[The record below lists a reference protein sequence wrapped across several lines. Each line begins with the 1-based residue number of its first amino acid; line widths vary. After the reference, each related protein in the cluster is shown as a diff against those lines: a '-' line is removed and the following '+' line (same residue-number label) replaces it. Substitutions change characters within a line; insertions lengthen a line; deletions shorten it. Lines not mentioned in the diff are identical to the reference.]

1 MSKTKKITDAEAEVI
16 KDAIV
21 DALEN
26 SEETAT
32 AVEEAKAEEGEVEEP
47 KIEETPVVELSGTAG
62 HFSRDFNRQP
72 KVD

>member
-1 MSKTKKITDAEAEVI
+1 MSKTKKITEAEAEVI

-26 SEETAT
+26 NEETT
-32 AVEEAKAEEGEVEEP
+32 NAVEEAEVEEA
-47 KIEETPVVELSGTAG
+47 KVEETPVVELSGTAG

>member
-1 MSKTKKITDAEAEVI
+1 MSKTKKITEAEAEVI

-26 SEETAT
+26 NEETAT
-32 AVEEAKAEEGEVEEP
+32 AVEEAEVEEA
-47 KIEETPVVELSGTAG
+47 KVEETPVVELSGTAG

>member
-1 MSKTKKITDAEAEVI
+1 MSKTKKITEAEAEVI

-26 SEETAT
+26 NEETAT
-32 AVEEAKAEEGEVEEP
+32 AVEEAKTEETIV
-47 KIEETPVVELSGTAG
+47 EETPVVELSGTAG